1 MFSQFK
7 SLARSARRGC
17 VGSLS
22 APKAVIATSLAAGL
36 ALTAVPV
43 RALDFGPFS
52 LTGFA
57 KVEVQR
63 ASNQCVDC
71 QRELGEDRHRSWAD
85 DLMPGRT
92 YGTETNHVTLF
103 QPWLSARFDL
113 GKGFKLSGLL
123 SQRLRDGKVD
133 IPGFLYER
141 NVAISHEDWGRL
153 AIGAWTTRAWS
164 LADYPFGTTL
174 GVADAWASSG
184 AGYGLNTKAVRYTS
198 RTLDVL
204 EGDLVLEATYDQ
216 GNTAFKRNKPKF
228 IEVFAQY
235 RKGDLLV
242 EAILQDTRNGN
253 PQAWGH
259 GPFTGL
265 TPFPVDDAKLGG
277 SGQSIA
283 MVMARYPIDNRWEV
297 LAGLRRNRWAGANAV
312 ATGWDAAGGFALW
325 NNMFNVDWGGALN
338 GAPNPGYA
346 ATSTD
351 VTGGVRYKRGD
362 WTVTAGLL
370 HLGRAKTANPSDRGQ
385 FNTATIATVG
395 LGRDWRNGIQ
405 TYLMAGGVEFGR
417 LGLAPL
423 SMPAHTAFT
432 GVDPRAT
439 RRGNWF
445 GAGAVYVF

>member
-1 MFSQFK
+1 M
-7 SLARSARRGC
+7 
-17 VGSLS
+17 
-22 APKAVIATSLAAGL
+22 PKVAIAMALAAGL
-36 ALTAVPV
+36 ATTMVPA

-57 KVEVQR
+57 KFEVQQ

-71 QRELGEDRHRSWAD
+71 QRVLGEDRHRQWAD
-85 DLMPGRT
+85 DLMPGRP

-113 GKGFKLSGLL
+113 GKGFKLTGLL

-141 NVAISHEDWGRL
+141 NFAISHEDWGRL
-153 AIGAWTTRAWS
+153 AVGAWTTRAWS

-198 RTLDVL
+198 RPFDVL
-204 EGDLVLEATYDQ
+204 AGDLVLEATYDQ

-228 IEVFAQY
+228 VEVFAQY

-253 PQAWGH
+253 AQAWGH

-265 TPFPVDDAKLGG
+265 TPFPADDDKLGG

-283 MVMARYPIDNRWEV
+283 MIMARYPINNRLEV
-297 LAGLRRNRWAGANAV
+297 LAGARRNRWSGAYAV
-312 ATGWDAAGGFALW
+312 VTGWDAAGGFALW

-338 GAPNPGYA
+338 GVTNPGYA

-351 VTGGVRYKRGD
+351 VTGGLRYRQGD
-362 WTVTAGLL
+362 WSATAGLL
-370 HLGRAKTANPSDRGQ
+370 HLGHAKTANPSDRGQ
-385 FNTATIATVG
+385 HNSATIATVG
-395 LGRDWRNGIQ
+395 LGRDWRNGVQ
-405 TYLMAGGVEFGR
+405 TYLMAGTVEFGR
-417 LGLAPL
+417 MGLAPL

-432 GVDPRAT
+432 GVDPRVT